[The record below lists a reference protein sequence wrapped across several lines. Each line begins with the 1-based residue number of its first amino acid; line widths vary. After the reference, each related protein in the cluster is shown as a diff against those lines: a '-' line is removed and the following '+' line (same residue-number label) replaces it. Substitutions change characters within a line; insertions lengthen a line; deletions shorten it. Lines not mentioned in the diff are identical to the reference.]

1 MRFSVSFFFA
11 FFISVFPLCAADVL
25 PSDVRQLVVSIAPD
39 WNSIHGR
46 LLALERQPDG
56 TWKPA
61 LGPVPVLFGK
71 NGLVWGLGVL
81 GSNEQGPHKVE
92 RDARAPAG
100 VFKIGTIYTYDVALP
115 KGASYPFHTVT
126 AADAWVD
133 SPALP
138 KLYNRHVTVDLNHP
152 PAWFES
158 QKMRHNDEAYRYL
171 IEIRHN
177 ADAPVVGAGSA
188 IFFHTR
194 RGPDRPTWGCTTMSR
209 EDLVGLIRWLRADED
224 PHYALLPWNEYRSKW
239 AHWGLPSPETLR
251 AIAP

>member
-1 MRFSVSFFFA
+1 MRFLVSFFA
-11 FFISVFPLCAADVL
+11 LLLIPVLPLCAADSL
-25 PSDVRQLVVSIAPD
+25 PVNVRQLVVSIAPG
-39 WNSIHGR
+39 WNSMHGR
-46 LLALERQPDG
+46 LLALDRQADG

-71 NGLVWGLGVL
+71 NGLIWGLGVL
-81 GSNEQGPHKVE
+81 GSEEPGAHKVE

-100 VFKIGTIYTYDVALP
+100 VFKIGTIYTYDAALP
-115 KGASYPFHTVT
+115 KGANYPFHTVT
-126 AADAWVD
+126 EADAWVD
-133 SPALP
+133 SPELP
-138 KLYNRHVTVDLNHP
+138 KLYNRHVTVNVNNP
-152 PAWFES
+152 PPWFES

-194 RGPDRPTWGCTTMSR
+194 RGVDRPTWGCTTMSR
-209 EDLVGLIRWLRADED
+209 ENLVELMRWLRAEEQ
-224 PHYALLPWNEYRSKW
+224 PHYALLPWAEYLRKW
-239 AHWGLPSPETLR
+239 AAWGLPSPQTVR